1 MHVIQFTW
9 NFRVAISY
17 CQNDR
22 DLLQIQSSLAKQS
35 SPNHFVKHHRK
46 FGCIFSLWCTLLMRS
61 WMRNPNERKDSMS
74 LMESKPLETQNG
86 HGFEVRLL
94 EELQQSTNFSVGD
107 FSDFFYPT
115 IPVPISWLVL
125 VKSVK
130 FAAWLLSD
138 HPKNS
143 CSTSPQLSWKK
154 VRQSPF
160 SPHHNDLHTFCN
172 SPSHVG
178 HSLKPSPTTSRF
190 KASPKTWL
198 PQWSR
203 RNPKRTGLHK
213 KSKWIHG
220 SRAEKESKSWTN
232 DKVEKG
238 QWMTKWVVAILHQ
251 VSGS

>member
-1 MHVIQFTW
+1 MYIFAMMYPAHEVLNEKPKRKKGFDVTNGKQTTRNSERTW
-9 NFRVAISY
+9 VWG
-17 CQNDR
+17 
-22 DLLQIQSSLAKQS
+22 SS
-35 SPNHFVKHHRK
+35 
-46 FGCIFSLWCTLLMRS
+46 S
-61 WMRNPNERKDSMS
+61 WRTP
-74 LMESKPLETQNG
+74 T
-86 HGFEVRLL
+86 F
-94 EELQQSTNFSVGD
+94 TNFSVGD

-125 VKSVK
+125 VESVK

-220 SRAEKESKSWTN
+220 SRAEKERKSWTN

-238 QWMTKWVVAILHQ
+238 QWMTNWVVAILHQ
-251 VSGS
+251 VSGG